1 MYAYILNQEAYI
13 VTEINFVKTYS
24 PLTSD
29 EIVAKEKSNMDE
41 KRFKHCIGV
50 SETSRKLA
58 ELNNYDPVKAALAGF
73 IHDYAKQVSPAR
85 FIEVIKEQHFDP
97 DLLNYNRAIWHG
109 IVGSYFIEKELKITD
124 PEILTAIKRHTTA
137 DVEMTTLDKIV
148 FVADFIE
155 PGRDFPGVEEA
166 RKVAFANLD
175 DGVGFELAHTLDFL
189 ITNIKKI
196 YPKTFAAYNKWAVKD

>member
-1 MYAYILNQEAYI
+1 
-13 VTEINFVKTYS
+13 
-24 PLTSD
+24 
-29 EIVAKEKSNMDE
+29 MDA

-58 ELNNYDPVKAALAGF
+58 QLNNYDPEKAALAGF
-73 IHDYAKQVSPAR
+73 IHDYAKQVPNER
-85 FIEVIKEQHFDP
+85 FIEIIKTKGFDQ

-109 IVGSYFIEKELKITD
+109 IVGSYIIEQELKISD

-137 DVEMTTLDKIV
+137 DTEMTTLDKIV

-155 PGRDFPGVEEA
+155 PNRDFPGVDEA

-175 DGVGFELAHTLDFL
+175 AGVGYELAHTLSFL
-189 ITNIKKI
+189 VENRQKI
-196 YPKTFAAYNKWAVKD
+196 YPKTLAAYNVWSIK

>member
-1 MYAYILNQEAYI
+1 M
-13 VTEINFVKTYS
+13 TEINFVKTYS

-58 ELNNYDPVKAALAGF
+58 ELNNYDPDKAALAGF

-85 FIEVIKEQHFDP
+85 FIEVIKEQHFDL

-189 ITNIKKI
+189 IINRKKI